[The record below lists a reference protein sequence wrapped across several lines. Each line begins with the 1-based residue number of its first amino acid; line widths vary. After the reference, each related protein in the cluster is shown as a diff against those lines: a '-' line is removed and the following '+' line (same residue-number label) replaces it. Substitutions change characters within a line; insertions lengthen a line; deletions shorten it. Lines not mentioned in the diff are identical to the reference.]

1 MDKKSLLI
9 FGLIIG
15 LSLAPPS
22 SSNSSSKKAKV
33 EDPIDNKTANSG
45 IVSSSNSSGSTIP
58 QKDDHQKKPAKD
70 KSKNNENISP
80 PEKKDVKPPKDKK
93 TTTNNC
99 RVSDC
104 VLCINSKTS
113 RCMECSH
120 GFVLRKFKARYGKRR
135 RYDICSSEKTYGI
148 YFVIVILPTLILFGV
163 YLYCSLADP
172 SFEHMLQE
180 KEVELRR
187 KEEYQ
192 SHLSKLKQKGEMDAY
207 FEPDQEH
214 LGLIEEEDS
223 LFGQGISLD
232 DDEESESEDQQ
243 SSETDDS
250 VISEEEKELGINEI
264 AALERLRKMT
274 YGN

>member
-1 MDKKSLLI
+1 MMVLLLALRISGKLVDKSSIKDLKNDKKPVIQLKPQS
-9 FGLIIG
+9 
-15 LSLAPPS
+15 S
-22 SSNSSSKKAKV
+22 SSNSQKKV
-33 EDPIDNKTANSG
+33 EKSENSTEK
-45 IVSSSNSSGSTIP
+45 S
-58 QKDDHQKKPAKD
+58 KDEPKPKPSLNKKP
-70 KSKNNENISP
+70 KSP
-80 PEKKDVKPPKDKK
+80 KPHKS
-93 TTTNNC
+93 TTNNC

-104 VLCINSKTS
+104 ILCINSKTS
-113 RCMECSH
+113 RCLECSK

-148 YFVIVILPTLILFGV
+148 YFVIVILPTLILFGI

-172 SFEHMLQE
+172 SFEHMMQE
-180 KEVELRR
+180 KEVELKR

-192 SHLSKLKQKGEMDAY
+192 SQLSKLKQKGEMNAY

-223 LFGQGISLD
+223 LFGQDLSMDED
-232 DDEESESEDQQ
+232 DDSDSDEIVSSESN
-243 SSETDDS
+243 DS